1 MPADLFLILHSLHY
15 GVFVSFFECIKRD
28 LNRFIRIMELT
39 LNTSCDA
46 DAVWVSVG
54 VSQGGDQEFECGGP
68 SGVVRAVKKMFLI
81 LWMFHA
87 AWT

>member
-1 MPADLFLILHSLHY
+1 MPADLFLIRHSLYY

-68 SGVVRAVKKMFLI
+68 SGVVRAVMKMFLI